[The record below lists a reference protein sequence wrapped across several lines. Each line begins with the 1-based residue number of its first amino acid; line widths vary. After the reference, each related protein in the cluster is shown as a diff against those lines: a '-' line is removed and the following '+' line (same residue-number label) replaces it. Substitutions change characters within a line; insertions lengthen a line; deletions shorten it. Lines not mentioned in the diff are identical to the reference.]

1 MRCFVAIPLPDDLRA
16 ALEAAQ
22 LRLRA
27 AAPSADVRWVS
38 ASGMHL
44 TLAFLGQVT
53 DERAVAVAVALG
65 TVAART
71 PPFAL
76 ECAGLGVFPG
86 PSRPR
91 VIWAGITAG
100 LGDLGALAAG
110 VERALEPLGFAPEK
124 RPFRG
129 HVTLGRARSPR
140 GVAPIARSL
149 EATRFGTW
157 QVAEVV
163 LYQSHLSP
171 KGARY
176 EPLASLRL
184 AGTVA

>member
-1 MRCFVAIPLPDDLRA
+1 LPDDLRA
-16 ALEAAQ
+16 ALEAVQ

-27 AAPSADVRWVS
+27 IAPGADVRWVS

-53 DERAVAVAVALG
+53 DERAAAVALALG
-65 TVAART
+65 EVAACT
-71 PPFAL
+71 PPFTL

-86 PSRPR
+86 PTRPR

-100 LGDLGALAAG
+100 LGELRPLAAAVG
-110 VERALEPLGFAPEK
+110 CALEPLGFRPEQ
-124 RPFRG
+124 RPFSG

-140 GVAPIARSL
+140 GVTPITRSL
-149 EATRFGTW
+149 ETTRFGTW
-157 QVAEVV
+157 QVGEVI
-163 LYQSHLSP
+163 LYESHLSP

-176 EPLASLRL
+176 EPLASLQL